1 MIGLV
6 HSTNSINTRRLMLG
20 FVAGFLAVLVFHQPV
35 LGLLHVIG
43 LTAGTPYSFR
53 PLPPF
58 NVPAV
63 LSASFW
69 GGVWGIVFVLI
80 DRHFPRGSGYWP
92 AAFLFGAIFPTLVA
106 WFIVLPLKG
115 APLGGGFDASRVV
128 TGLLVNG
135 AWGLGTAIILTL
147 LNSRLQGDG
156 VRYRGG

>member
-69 GGVWGIVFVLI
+69 GGVWGIVFALVHH
-80 DRHFPRGSGYWP
+80 RFPRGSAYWV
-92 AAFLFGAIFPTLVA
+92 AAFLFGAVFPTLVA
-106 WFIVLPLKG
+106 WFVVMPMKG
-115 APLGGGFDASRVV
+115 MPAGNGWQPASMLTGF
-128 TGLLVNG
+128 LVNG
-135 AWGLGTAIILTL
+135 AWGIGTAFFLHRL
-147 LNSRLQGDG
+147 PGVLRASRRDI
-156 VRYRGG
+156 